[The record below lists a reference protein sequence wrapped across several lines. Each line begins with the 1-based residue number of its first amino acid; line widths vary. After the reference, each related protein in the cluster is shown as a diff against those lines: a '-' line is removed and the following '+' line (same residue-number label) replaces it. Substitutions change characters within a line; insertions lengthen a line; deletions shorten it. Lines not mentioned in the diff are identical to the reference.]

1 MWLSDLF
8 KSSQSNR
15 YFDLLV
21 RQATILSEAARTLLR
36 YYETG
41 DSTLA
46 DEVDRL
52 ELLGDETLKSLVE
65 AIRDS
70 FITPLDRQDLYY
82 LGETIDDMTD
92 YLESAA
98 VEFKLFDLAA
108 TPAMREMC
116 AVLVT
121 GAAEIEAA
129 VCAIATDPS
138 KAYVHARAAS
148 ATEDHVE
155 DLYRKALADLF
166 SGDDF
171 RTMLKTR
178 EIYRHLS
185 NSADRADDV
194 ARVIAKIVVKTT

>member
-8 KSSQSNR
+8 KTSQSRR

-21 RQATILSEAARTLLR
+21 RQATILGEAARTLLK

-41 DSTLA
+41 DGALA
-46 DEVDRL
+46 EEVDRL
-52 ELLGDETLKSLVE
+52 ERSGDETLKLLVE

-70 FITPLDRQDLYY
+70 FITPIDRQDLYY
-82 LGETIDDMTD
+82 LGEAIDDMTD
-92 YLESAA
+92 YMESAA
-98 VEFKLFDLAA
+98 VEFKLFGLTA

-116 AVLVT
+116 AALVAGT
-121 GAAEIEAA
+121 AEIEAA
-129 VCAIATDPS
+129 VGAIADDPS
-138 KAYVHARAAS
+138 KAYLHARAAS
-148 ATEDHVE
+148 ATEDQVE

-171 RTMLKTR
+171 RFMLKTR

-185 NSADRADDV
+185 NSADRADYV
-194 ARVIAKIVVKTT
+194 GKVISKIVVKTT